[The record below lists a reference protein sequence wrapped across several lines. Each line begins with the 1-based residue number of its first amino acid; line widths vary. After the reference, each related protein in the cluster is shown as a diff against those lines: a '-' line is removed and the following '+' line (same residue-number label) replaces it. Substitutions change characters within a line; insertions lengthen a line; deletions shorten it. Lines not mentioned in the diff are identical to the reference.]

1 MTAVAPTGPLPLV
14 ARSACALLLLDYPP
28 QPLAERNERGPVS
41 QLERNLAGLSVDRG
55 VGVDFARPL
64 DNPYATHGAI
74 PRENARIDGW
84 FPVAD
89 VAPSVIGRRAPPA
102 STTQVSNL
110 LLMTLVNPLPFARLM
125 TIGLH
130 PYIAAYGL
138 SGHTAAASSV
148 GGPVPSAWHGT
159 ALHSERSGR
168 HQCARAEG
176 ACRQAGD
183 HRFGQHGCSAEPSIV
198 LENGPSFALVNWTR
212 RLLHRP
218 GYKRLGA
225 RVHVYLEEE
234 PTGTPR
240 AAKLLPGDEARRIGA
255 NIANRRRC
263 YGGPQLLERS
273 WGVICT
279 RIVRRPS
286 MLRAPAVAEYT
297 NERY

>member
-1 MTAVAPTGPLPLV
+1 MALTGSLPLV
-14 ARSACALLLLDYPP
+14 ARSACALLLVDYPP
-28 QPLAERNERGPVS
+28 QPLADRNERGPVS
-41 QLERNLAGLSVDRG
+41 QLERNLTGLSVDRG
-55 VGVDFARPL
+55 VGVDFGRPL
-64 DNPYATHGAI
+64 DDPYATHGAI
-74 PRENARIDGW
+74 PRENVRIDGW

-89 VAPSVIGRRAPPA
+89 VAPSVISPPGSA
-102 STTQVSNL
+102 GIHNTSINL

-125 TIGLH
+125 TIGLY
-130 PYIAAYGL
+130 PYIAAYRL

-183 HRFGQHGCSAEPSIV
+183 HRFGQHGCSADPSIV
-198 LENGPSFALVNWTR
+198 LENGPSFALVNRTR

-218 GYKRLGA
+218 GYKRPGA

-255 NIANRRRC
+255 DIANRRRC
-263 YGGPQLLERS
+263 YGGPQLLARS
-273 WGVICT
+273 WGFICT

-286 MLRAPAVAEYT
+286 MLRVPAVAEHT

>member
-1 MTAVAPTGPLPLV
+1 MTAVAPTGSLPLV
-14 ARSACALLLLDYPP
+14 ARSACALLLVDYPP

-64 DNPYATHGAI
+64 DAI

-89 VAPSVIGRRAPPA
+89 VAPSVISRRAPPA

-198 LENGPSFALVNWTR
+198 LENGPSFALVNRTR

-218 GYKRLGA
+218 GHKRPALAYKSIWR
-225 RVHVYLEEE
+225 RS
-234 PTGTPR
+234 R
-240 AAKLLPGDEARRIGA
+240 PGRRG
-255 NIANRRRC
+255 
-263 YGGPQLLERS
+263 
-273 WGVICT
+273 
-279 RIVRRPS
+279 RPS
-286 MLRAPAVAEYT
+286 CSPVTRPGASAPTSPTAGGAMAALNCWSVHGGSSAPG
-297 NERY
+297 